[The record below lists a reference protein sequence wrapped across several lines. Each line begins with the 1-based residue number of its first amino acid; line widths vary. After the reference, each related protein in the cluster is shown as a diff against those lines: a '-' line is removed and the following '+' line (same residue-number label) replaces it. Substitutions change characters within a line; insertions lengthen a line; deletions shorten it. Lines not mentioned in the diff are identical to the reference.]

1 MSSRGSRDPRPSLFS
16 ALSLDLVASTSDED
30 EATKDQESRYFIT
43 EAPGHLQDTAGRDD
57 LHCLLTEDGAWEAFV
72 SKTKLPRAKA
82 LALHKVLRDLTA
94 LSALADRHRLRR
106 DLQGRKK
113 FLKAFP
119 RLRAEVEEHIRQLHA
134 LADHTEGVHRGC
146 TISNVVAD
154 SFSTASDILGLLGL
168 FLAPVTAEGSLM
180 LSSVGLG
187 LGVAATVTNAA
198 TSIVEEASRIL
209 DEVEAGHQAS
219 PGLDVL
225 EAGTTLARI
234 ASKFPQATRDITKD
248 LEALQQHMD
257 ALRLVR
263 ANPGLEEDARI
274 LATTGRIPAQRA
286 RRVQATLKGTPLA
299 MSNDARIR
307 SATTAGV
314 SLLQDVD
321 SLVKKSK
328 HLQEGAQSESAEAL
342 RKLAEELEEKLGKL
356 VKFYK
361 AL

>member
-1 MSSRGSRDPRPSLFS
+1 MPLQPLCP
-16 ALSLDLVASTSDED
+16 VSDFILYFHI
-30 EATKDQESRYFIT
+30 ESRYFIT
-43 EAPGHLQDTAGRDD
+43 EDPGHLQDMASRDD
-57 LHCLLTEDGAWEAFV
+57 LHRLLTEDGAWEAFV
-72 SKTKLPRAKA
+72 SKTKLPRSRLSHALDLCGYRAKA

-106 DLQGRKK
+106 DLQGRRK
-113 FLKAFP
+113 FLTAFP
-119 RLRAEVEEHIRQLHA
+119 PLRAEVGEHIRQLHA
-134 LADHTEGVHRGC
+134 LAEHTEGVHRGC

-198 TSIVEEASRIL
+198 TSIVEGTSRFG

-225 EAGTTLARI
+225 EAGTAVGWI
-234 ASKFPQATRDITKD
+234 ASKFPQATRDLTRD
-248 LEALQQHMD
+248 LDALQQHMD

-299 MSNDARIR
+299 MSN
-307 SATTAGV
+307 
-314 SLLQDVD
+314 
-321 SLVKKSK
+321 
-328 HLQEGAQSESAEAL
+328 EA
-342 RKLAEELEEKLGKL
+342 
-356 VKFYK
+356 
-361 AL
+361 

>member
-1 MSSRGSRDPRPSLFS
+1 MLIGPGLPRIYTDKAICVLFK
-16 ALSLDLVASTSDED
+16 LSQDQTPWCRLSYPLDLCC
-30 EATKDQESRYFIT
+30 Y
-43 EAPGHLQDTAGRDD
+43 
-57 LHCLLTEDGAWEAFV
+57 GA
-72 SKTKLPRAKA
+72 KT

-134 LADHTEGVHRGC
+134 LAEHTEGVHRGC

-198 TSIVEEASRIL
+198 TSIVEETSRIL

-225 EAGTTLARI
+225 EAGTTVARI

-274 LATTGRIPAQRA
+274 LATTGRILAQRA
-286 RRVQATLKGTPLA
+286 RRVQATLKGTPLV